1 MSGQLQ
7 PGDVVQPGPVGHAL
21 GISTTPAREALHA
34 LRVEGFLDLIPGRGF
49 QVAPLTGQDIRDLY
63 CAYALL
69 AGELT
74 ARACS
79 IGSAGELRELE
90 ALHHELVAASHR
102 EDYLLIDE
110 KNNAFHRQIIEM
122 GGSRK
127 LRWAVGLV
135 ERYLPHS
142 FTPPIAG
149 WLDATLR
156 DHVEILDRL
165 KAGDPES
172 ARAAMHEHIM
182 RGGDLL
188 ASTFDAHKREPALL
202 DDSEG
207 A

>member
-1 MSGQLQ
+1 M
-7 PGDVVQPGPVGHAL
+7 
-21 GISTTPAREALHA
+21 
-34 LRVEGFLDLIPGRGF
+34 
-49 QVAPLTGQDIRDLY
+49 
-63 CAYALL
+63 
-69 AGELT
+69 
-74 ARACS
+74 
-79 IGSAGELRELE
+79 
-90 ALHHELVAASHR
+90 LVAAPRH
-102 EDYLLIDE
+102 
-110 KNNAFHRQIIEM
+110 
-122 GGSRK
+122 
-127 LRWAVGLV
+127 
-135 ERYLPHS
+135 LPHS

-188 ASTFDAHKREPALL
+188 ASTFDARRREPALL